1 MAASR
6 RTRLALRSAGI
17 MLLVGLVAGGATLLI
32 GARLNAGTS
41 AEPFETAPVTR
52 GDIEESVSAL
62 GKLQPR
68 DYVDVG
74 AQASGQLL
82 KLHVREGDKVEAGQL
97 LAEIDSALQEAQVE
111 AGEAE
116 LARLQAQILDLDA
129 RARFAA
135 SREERQARLVRNQFT
150 STEEHD
156 RAAMEAETAA
166 AQLKMTQAQIRQVS
180 ATLRSN
186 RTQLDYTRVYA
197 PMAGTVVSVEARQG
211 QTLVATYQTPQLLRI
226 ADLSVMTVWTQVAEA
241 DVPKLKPGMPVWFT
255 TLGHPER
262 RWESRVRQIL
272 PGPSTSGSAGASGGT
287 TASSGVVFYTALF
300 DVPNPE
306 GELRPQM
313 SAQTFFVTA
322 GARGV
327 LVVPTAALTPVE
339 GEADVFTA
347 RVPSA
352 EGRPETRRLR
362 VGVRTRFKAEV
373 LEGLKEDEHVI
384 VGERNEEVRTAI
396 RFTQ

>member
-17 MLLVGLVAGGATLLI
+17 VALIGLAAGGAMLLAD
-32 GARLNAGTS
+32 ARLNAGTP
-41 AEPFETAPVTR
+41 AEAFETAPVTR

-116 LARLQAQILDLDA
+116 LARLQAQILDLEA

-186 RTQLDYTRVYA
+186 RAQLDYTRVYA

-241 DVPKLKPGMPVWFT
+241 DVPKLKLGMPVWFT

-272 PGPSTSGSAGASGGT
+272 PGPSTSGSAGASSGT
-287 TASSGVVFYTALF
+287 TANSGVVFYTALF

-327 LVVPTAALTPVE
+327 LVVPTVALAPVE

-347 RVPSA
+347 RVPGA
-352 EGRPETRRLR
+352 DGRPETRRLR

-373 LEGLKEDEHVI
+373 LEGLKEGEHVI